1 MERKTRTAA
10 KTADDAAPAKT
21 EGSAPSANVAK
32 RTRKAAKTA
41 AKRPASGAPKSA
53 ESSRTRASAAKGTP
67 KGTPKGKAKTAA
79 KSAPTTRAT
88 GPTPERIALANRVAK
103 LRAIG
108 TKWND
113 IAAET
118 GKSEPTLAT
127 LRKDV
132 RAGKFA
138 NVSPAKSRIAASA
151 DGSGPGSF

>member
-10 KTADDAAPAKT
+10 KTDAPASPAKS

-32 RTRKAAKTA
+32 RARKSAPRGAAKSKTA
-41 AKRPASGAPKSA
+41 AKVA
-53 ESSRTRASAAKGTP
+53 SSRTRATSAA

-79 KSAPTTRAT
+79 KSAPAKRSTA
-88 GPTPERIALANRVAK
+88 GPTPERIALATTVAK
-103 LRAIG
+103 LRAKG
-108 TKWND
+108 TKWNE
-113 IAAET
+113 IATIT

-138 NVSPAKSRIAASA
+138 NVSPASARIAASA
-151 DGSGPGSF
+151 DGSGKGSF